1 MTIRRILFGSIILIA
16 SLKAEV
22 IVNNIIPG
30 GQVTQV
36 DSRDWAIPF
45 KPAAAYALTSIALPL
60 AATEAP
66 AAITVSLRADANGQP
81 GEPIETFQMNVSG
94 KSTVYTI
101 LSVRHPQLNANTQ
114 YWIVVS
120 PAKSSNLSWSAGSG
134 PSNIAYPQ
142 AFREH
147 GSNWSLVWISG
158 RPGIAISGD
167 PINPSSTRIKG

>member
-30 GQVTQV
+30 GQAAQV
-36 DSRDWAIPF
+36 DSRDWATPF

-60 AATEAP
+60 AATEAST
-66 AAITVSLRADANGQP
+66 AITVSLLADANGQP
-81 GEPIETFQMNVSG
+81 GEPIEKFQISVSG

-101 LSVRHPQLNANTQ
+101 ASVRRPHLNTNTQ

-120 PAKSSNLSWSAGSG
+120 PEKSSNLSWSTGSG
-134 PSNIAYPQ
+134 SSNIAYPQ

-147 GSNWSLVWISG
+147 GSNWSSVWTPG

-167 PINPSSTRIKG
+167 PINPSSTRI

>member
-22 IVNNIIPG
+22 IVNTIIPG
-30 GQVTQV
+30 GQSMLA

-60 AATEAP
+60 ASTEAS
-66 AAITVSLRADANGQP
+66 AAITVSLFADANGQP
-81 GEPIETFQMNVSG
+81 GEPIETFHVSE
-94 KSTVYTI
+94 KSTVYTFPS
-101 LSVRHPQLNANTQ
+101 LRHPQLNKNTQ

-120 PAKSSNLSWSAGSG
+120 PGNSSNLSWSTGRGA
-134 PSNIAYPQ
+134 SNIAYPQ

-147 GSNWSLVWISG
+147 GGDWSLVWIPG
-158 RPGIAISGD
+158 RPGIAISGE
-167 PINPSSTRIKG
+167 PINPSTTRI

>member
-22 IVNNIIPG
+22 IVNTIIPG
-30 GQVTQV
+30 GQSMLA

-66 AAITVSLRADANGQP
+66 AAITVSLLEDANGQP
-81 GEPIETFQMNVSG
+81 GEPIETFQINVSG

-101 LSVRHPQLNANTQ
+101 PSLRHPQLNKNTQ

-120 PAKSSNLSWSAGSG
+120 PGNSSNMSWSTGRGA
-134 PSNIAYPQ
+134 SNIAYPQ

-147 GSNWSLVWISG
+147 GGNWSLVWIPG
-158 RPGIAISGD
+158 QLGIAISGE
-167 PINPSSTRIKG
+167 PINPSTTRI

>member
-1 MTIRRILFGSIILIA
+1 MTIRRLLFGSIILIA

-30 GQVTQV
+30 GQLTQV
-36 DSRDWAIPF
+36 HSRDWATPF

-60 AATEAP
+60 AAEAP
-66 AAITVSLRADANGQP
+66 AAITVSLLADANGQP
-81 GEPIETFQMNVSG
+81 GEPIETFQINVAG

-101 LSVRHPQLNANTQ
+101 ASVRHPQLNANTQ

-120 PAKSSNLSWSAGSG
+120 PANSSNLSWSTGSG
-134 PSNIAYPQ
+134 TSNIASPQ

-147 GSNWSLVWISG
+147 GGNWSLVWIPG

-167 PINPSSTRIKG
+167 PIDPSSTRI